1 MLEENS
7 HRSIFGMA
15 SDNPN
20 SPSSSSSTS
29 NSPSGSSSVSGHSW
43 GYGSGVGSNSGK
55 GDVLKRLIGGDMC
68 KRAIFDVLSSG
79 SWCTVF
85 ELCRVARSWDRSV
98 GLVRVSTILTQSQQ
112 VLGSDFLE
120 CRTGQD
126 TTEWRINPDFLRTVA
141 GVLSEVKAGEVRLDS
156 RTSEGV
162 KEYGAKPSG
171 GLLRSLLSRA
181 SQDTD

>member
-7 HRSIFGMA
+7 HRSIFGRA
-15 SDNPN
+15 SDDPK
-20 SPSSSSSTS
+20 SHSFSSSTS
-29 NSPSGSSSVSGHSW
+29 GSPSGSSSVSGYGW
-43 GYGSGVGSNSGK
+43 GYGSGVGSSSGK
-55 GDVLKRLIGGDMC
+55 GDVLRRLIGGDMC

-79 SWCTVF
+79 NWCTVF
-85 ELCRVARSWDRSV
+85 ELCRVARSWDRGV

-120 CRTGQD
+120 CRMGQD

-141 GVLSEVKAGEVRLDS
+141 GVLSEVKAGEVRMDS
-156 RTSEGV
+156 RASDGV

>member
-7 HRSIFGMA
+7 HRSIFGRA
-15 SDNPN
+15 SDDPK
-20 SPSSSSSTS
+20 SQSSSSSTS
-29 NSPSGSSSVSGHSW
+29 NSPSVFSGVSGFGW
-43 GYGSGVGSNSGK
+43 GYGSGAGSGSGK
-55 GDVLKRLIGGDMC
+55 GDVLRRLIGGDMC

-79 SWCTVF
+79 NWCTVF
-85 ELCRVARSWDRSV
+85 ELCRVARSWDRGV

-141 GVLSEVKAGEVRLDS
+141 GVLSEVKAGEVRVDS
-156 RTSEGV
+156 RASEGV

>member
-7 HRSIFGMA
+7 HRSIFGRV
-15 SDNPN
+15 SGD
-20 SPSSSSSTS
+20 S
-29 NSPSGSSSVSGHSW
+29 NSQSSASNSTSGSSSVSGHSL
-43 GYGSGVGSNSGK
+43 GYGSGAGASSGK
-55 GDVLKRLIGGDMC
+55 SDVLRRLIGGDMC

-79 SWCTVF
+79 NWCTVF
-85 ELCRVARSWDRSV
+85 ELCRVARSWDRGV

-120 CRTGQD
+120 CRAGQD
-126 TTEWRINPDFLRTVA
+126 TTEWRINPDFLRSVA
-141 GVLSEVKAGEVRLDS
+141 SVLSEVKAGEVRMES
-156 RTSEGV
+156 RASESV

-181 SQDTD
+181 SQDSD